1 MKSDI
6 TNRSLSSQVIM
17 GAIAIAFGIVFLLD
31 NLDIWDFRHAIHFWP
46 TILIVIGLVKMWDSR
61 TSSGYLIGGTL
72 ATVGVLMILHRLGY
86 IYFNIRT
93 MWPLFLIGVGG
104 FIIFKALARRNR
116 GDLVPGLKA
125 GESDDSVVDIT
136 AILGGFE
143 RRIVTQDFRGGEI
156 TAVMGGCELDMRD
169 SSIKGEAVINVFAVF
184 GGISIKVPRDWT
196 VILHGTPIMGGF
208 DEKTNA
214 PLDNAKR
221 LIVKGYAIMGGVEVR
236 N

>member
-1 MKSDI
+1 MKTDM
-6 TNRSLSSQVIM
+6 THRSLSSQVIM
-17 GAIAIAFGIVFLLD
+17 GGIAIAFGIVFLLD
-31 NLDIWDFRHAIHFWP
+31 NLNIWDFNRAIQFWP
-46 TILIVIGLVKMWDSR
+46 AVLIVIGLVKIWDSR
-61 TSSGYLIGGTL
+61 TSSGYLVGGVL

-86 IYFNIRT
+86 IYFNVRT

-104 FIIFKALARRNR
+104 FVIFKALARRNR
-116 GDLVPGLKA
+116 GDIVPGLKA

-136 AILGGFE
+136 AIMGGFQ

-169 SSIKGEAVINVFAVF
+169 ASLKGEAVINVFAVF

-208 DEKTNA
+208 EEKTNA
-214 PLDNAKR
+214 PPDNAKR
-221 LIVKGYAIMGGVEVR
+221 LIVKGHAIMGGVEVR